1 MTPVAVILAVAI
13 VALVVAMVLATYRLI
28 KGPTALDRAVSI
40 DVFSAS
46 IVGVVAILIIFQNR
60 YDLAALMIVFAL
72 TAFFSTVTVSRF
84 TGVGVS
90 RRPGHRIVPPQ
101 ARGDADEP
109 ELVGDPDAAQIVGQD
124 EAAQTTGDVGGA
136 DPSQSEGTA

>member
-46 IVGVVAILIIFQNR
+46 IVGVVAI
-60 YDLAALMIVFAL
+60 VFAL

-109 ELVGDPDAAQIVGQD
+109 EMTGEADAAQIVGQD

>member
-1 MTPVAVILAVAI
+1 MTPANLMLTAAI
-13 VALVVAMVLATYRLI
+13 VALVAAMLLATYRLV

-46 IVGVVAILIIFQNR
+46 IVGVVAILIVFQER
-60 YDLAALMIVFAL
+60 YDLAALMIVFVL

-90 RRPGHRIVPPQ
+90 RRPGRRVVPAQTQVETEEPADPPQ
-101 ARGDADEP
+101 EG
-109 ELVGDPDAAQIVGQD
+109 
-124 EAAQTTGDVGGA
+124 EA
-136 DPSQSEGTA
+136 